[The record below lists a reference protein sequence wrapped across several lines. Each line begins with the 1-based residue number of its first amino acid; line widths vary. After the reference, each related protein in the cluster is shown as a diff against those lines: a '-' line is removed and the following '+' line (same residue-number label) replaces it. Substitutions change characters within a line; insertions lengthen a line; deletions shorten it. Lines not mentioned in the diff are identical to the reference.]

1 MKRVL
6 CLVMALVALLSLC
19 ACGGETTGDEG
30 GKADT
35 DTLKDMPKA
44 EANLDSQFGVDK
56 NITVE
61 NIDEYL
67 DRDDTV
73 YRDMRMLFD
82 PADYAAIGGDADL
95 SFSIEGFKVVPYPYI
110 ATLQTLPVDGAYVGN
125 CLFNVEWADDGSIVS
140 VTENYKESMQA
151 LEELFPKDKNI
162 VLTCGGGGYAGMT
175 RALLIELGWDAE
187 KLYNIGGSWE
197 YKGEHKFEIISY
209 PEDANEEP
217 IMATWRADYA
227 YIEFDKLHPITD
239 DVTEAE

>member
-1 MKRVL
+1 MKRL
-6 CLVMALVALLSLC
+6 ICLILSVVAMLSLC
-19 ACGGETTGDEG
+19 ACSGEPAGNQSSKKD
-30 GKADT
+30 ADT
-35 DTLKDMPKA
+35 VKEMPKA

-67 DRDDTV
+67 GREDTV

-95 SFSIEGFKVVPYPYI
+95 SFSIDGFKVVPYPYI
-110 ATLQTLPVDGAYVGN
+110 ATLQTLPVDGAYMGN
-125 CLFNVEWADDGSIVS
+125 CLFTIEWGEDGSIAS

-151 LEELFPKDKNI
+151 LEELFPRDKNI
-162 VLTCGGGGYAGMT
+162 ILTCGGGGYAGMT

-227 YIEFDKLHPITD
+227 YIEFDKLHQITAD
-239 DVTEAE
+239 GTEAE

>member
-1 MKRVL
+1 MKRIISLVL
-6 CLVMALVALLSLC
+6 VITALFSLC
-19 ACGGETTGDEG
+19 ACNMQTEDKKDGKTETTKVKELP
-30 GKADT
+30 KADA
-35 DTLKDMPKA
+35 D
-44 EANLDSQFGVDK
+44 LDSQFGVDK
-56 NITVE
+56 NITVA

-67 DRDDTV
+67 GRDDTV

-125 CLFNVEWADDGSIVS
+125 CLFTVEWADDGSIVS
-140 VTENYKESMQA
+140 VKENYKESMQA

-162 VLTCGGGGYAGMT
+162 MLTCGGGGYGGMM
-175 RALLIELGWDAE
+175 RVLLIKLGWDAE

-197 YKGEHKFEIISY
+197 YKGDHRFEIISY

-217 IMATWRADYA
+217 VMATWRADYA
-227 YIEFDKLHPITD
+227 YIEFDKLHP
-239 DVTEAE
+239 VTNTEG